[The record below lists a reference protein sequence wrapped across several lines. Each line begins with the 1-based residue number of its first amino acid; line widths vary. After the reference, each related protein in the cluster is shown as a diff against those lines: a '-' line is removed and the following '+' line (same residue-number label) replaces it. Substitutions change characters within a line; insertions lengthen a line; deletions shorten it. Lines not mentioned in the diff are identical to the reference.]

1 MNPEFSRTL
10 SLLRQEKG
18 VSQRTAAN
26 VLGISQALLS
36 HYENGI
42 REPGLAFV
50 VKACDYYGVSADYL
64 LGRTMTRDGTTIG
77 AEELYDLSE
86 EKGTSVRGSVLAL
99 LSKKLIVNSV
109 GLLFDLLGKIGS
121 REGIRAAN
129 NYLSA
134 AVYKMYRMLYQANPE
149 NNPEFFSLSQRQ
161 FQAGIPDA
169 DMKCSE
175 AELAEALAAHS
186 KEKGQWPP
194 MGHDDLA
201 QGYPGLYQSLL
212 QMTHACGERFHGLT
226 AGREPKKP

>member
-1 MNPEFSRTL
+1 M
-10 SLLRQEKG
+10 
-18 VSQRTAAN
+18 
-26 VLGISQALLS
+26 
-36 HYENGI
+36 
-42 REPGLAFV
+42 
-50 VKACDYYGVSADYL
+50 
-64 LGRTMTRDGTTIG
+64 
-77 AEELYDLSE
+77 
-86 EKGTSVRGSVLAL
+86 
-99 LSKKLIVNSV
+99 
-109 GLLFDLLGKIGS
+109 GLLFDLLGKTGS

-175 AELAEALAAHS
+175 AELAEALAAHN

-201 QGYPGLYQSLL
+201 REYPGLYQSLL
-212 QMTHACGERFHGLT
+212 QVIHSCGERFRGLT
-226 AGREPKKP
+226 GRE

>member
-18 VSQRTAAN
+18 VSQRKAADA
-26 VLGISQALLS
+26 LGISQALLS

-50 VKACDYYGVSADYL
+50 VKACDYYCVSADYL

-109 GLLFDLLGKIGS
+109 GLLFDLLGKTGS

-212 QMTHACGERFHGLT
+212 QLTHACGERFHGLT

>member
-1 MNPEFSRTL
+1 M
-10 SLLRQEKG
+10 
-18 VSQRTAAN
+18 
-26 VLGISQALLS
+26 
-36 HYENGI
+36 
-42 REPGLAFV
+42 
-50 VKACDYYGVSADYL
+50 
-64 LGRTMTRDGTTIG
+64 
-77 AEELYDLSE
+77 
-86 EKGTSVRGSVLAL
+86 
-99 LSKKLIVNSV
+99 
-109 GLLFDLLGKIGS
+109 GLLFDLLGKTGS

-212 QMTHACGERFHGLT
+212 QLTHTCGERFHGLT

>member
-109 GLLFDLLGKIGS
+109 GLLFDLLGKTGS

-212 QMTHACGERFHGLT
+212 QLTHACGERFHGLT
-226 AGREPKKP
+226 SGREPKKP

>member
-109 GLLFDLLGKIGS
+109 GLLFDLLGKTGS

-129 NYLSA
+129 NYQSA

-175 AELAEALAAHS
+175 AELAEALAAHG

>member
-18 VSQRTAAN
+18 VSQRKAADA
-26 VLGISQALLS
+26 LGISQALLS

-50 VKACDYYGVSADYL
+50 VKACDYYCVSADYL

-77 AEELYDLSE
+77 AEELGSA
-86 EKGTSVRGSVLAL
+86 VRGSVLAL

-109 GLLFDLLGKIGS
+109 GLLFDLLGKTGS
-121 REGIRAAN
+121 RQAIRAAG
-129 NYLSA
+129 NYLST
-134 AVYKMYRMLYQANPE
+134 AVYKVYRMVYQADPA
-149 NNPEFFSLSQRQ
+149 NNPEFFSLSPRL
-161 FQAGIPDA
+161 FAAGIPDA

-175 AELAEALAAHS
+175 AELAEALAAHN
-186 KEKGQWPP
+186 KEKGQWPA

-201 QGYPGLYQSLL
+201 REYPGLYQSLL
-212 QMTHACGERFHGLT
+212 QVIHSCGERFRGLT
-226 AGREPKKP
+226 GRE

>member
-42 REPGLAFV
+42 REPGLSCV

-109 GLLFDLLGKIGS
+109 GLLFDLLGKTGS

-212 QMTHACGERFHGLT
+212 QLTHACGERFHGLT